1 MPFFAI
7 FFQLRHRMQ
16 KPSVRFELTT
26 PGLQDQCSNHWAT
39 KARYSVRQ
47 TRTSSTTNNFVWIEF
62 EYCLHFELEAFSRVA
77 QRKRAGPITQRSVD
91 RNHPL
96 LRTNFS
102 TQFSKAKYCDDQNLI
117 KIPVGPV
124 RESNPGPRAPE
135 ARIIPLDQQAI
146 AVSDWTKETHL
157 DNNGWYLFFRRNCA
171 FHVPLH
177 ALSRKSAWKLPEKV

>member
-1 MPFFAI
+1 M
-7 FFQLRHRMQ
+7 
-16 KPSVRFELTT
+16 
-26 PGLQDQCSNHWAT
+26 
-39 KARYSVRQ
+39 
-47 TRTSSTTNNFVWIEF
+47 
-62 EYCLHFELEAFSRVA
+62 A

-102 TQFSKAKYCDDQNLI
+102 ELVEFVEGRRGSYQFVPINDEF

-146 AVSDWTKETHL
+146 AVITITK
-157 DNNGWYLFFRRNCA
+157 GPKCRN
-171 FHVPLH
+171 
-177 ALSRKSAWKLPEKV
+177 EQ

>member
-1 MPFFAI
+1 M
-7 FFQLRHRMQ
+7 
-16 KPSVRFELTT
+16 
-26 PGLQDQCSNHWAT
+26 
-39 KARYSVRQ
+39 
-47 TRTSSTTNNFVWIEF
+47 
-62 EYCLHFELEAFSRVA
+62 A

-102 TQFSKAKYCDDQNLI
+102 DPFEFIVDRSMWYDS

-146 AVSDWTKETHL
+146 AVKLITKEPKYGSEQL
-157 DNNGWYLFFRRNCA
+157 NNGF
-171 FHVPLH
+171 
-177 ALSRKSAWKLPEKV
+177 S